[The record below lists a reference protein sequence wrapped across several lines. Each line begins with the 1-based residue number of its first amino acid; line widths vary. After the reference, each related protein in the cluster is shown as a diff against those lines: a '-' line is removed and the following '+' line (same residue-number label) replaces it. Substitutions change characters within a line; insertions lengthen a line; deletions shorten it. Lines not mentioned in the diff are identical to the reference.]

1 MCVSLLWGAAHA
13 ADYPDRPVRVIVT
26 FPEGGLDASSKQGSR
41 LRDANVRES
50 AAAAVLLAQA
60 SVASPQYQERP
71 VRVIVTFPA
80 GGGTDIV
87 ARMIFQKIA
96 ERAGGSFVIDNRG
109 GAGSVVGTEIVAKS
123 APDGYTLLLGNISLA
138 FNPALYSKLPY
149 DALRDLAPISLV
161 VDQPNIMV
169 VPPSLPAQTLNEFV
183 TLARAAPGKYTYGSA
198 GAGSGT
204 HLATELLATQLKL
217 KLVHVPYKGTGPA
230 LTALL
235 GGEISLFVSTF
246 ASALPHV
253 KAGRLRAFGVTSAK
267 RSAALPDVPT
277 IAESGLPGY
286 EYTTWYGLLA
296 RAGTPQSNVDKLN
309 RATVALL
316 DNADVRQRYIA
327 QGMDPLPSTIDAF
340 AAKLRS
346 ETDKWTKVIRATG
359 ARVE

>member
-1 MCVSLLWGAAHA
+1 MKTRRRAALVAWFLLASQAVIA
-13 ADYPDRPVRVIVT
+13 QDYPGRPVRLVVP
-26 FPEGGLDASSKQGSR
+26 FA
-41 LRDANVRES
+41 
-50 AAAAVLLAQA
+50 
-60 SVASPQYQERP
+60 
-71 VRVIVTFPA
+71 A
-80 GGGTDIV
+80 GGGTDIA
-87 ARMIFQKIA
+87 ARVLADGLTQSL
-96 ERAGGSFVIDNRG
+96 GQTFVIDNRG

-296 RAGTPQSNVDKLN
+296 RAGTPQSIVDKLN

>member
-1 MCVSLLWGAAHA
+1 MKTPWRAALVASFLLAAQA
-13 ADYPDRPVRVIVT
+13 VIAQDYPGRPVRLVVP
-26 FPEGGLDASSKQGSR
+26 FA
-41 LRDANVRES
+41 
-50 AAAAVLLAQA
+50 
-60 SVASPQYQERP
+60 
-71 VRVIVTFPA
+71 A
-80 GGGTDIV
+80 GGGTDIA
-87 ARMIFQKIA
+87 ARVLADALTQSL
-96 ERAGGSFVIDNRG
+96 GQTFVIDNRG

-149 DALRDLAPISLV
+149 DARRDLAPISLV

-169 VPPSLPAQTLNEFV
+169 APPSLPAQTLNDFV

-204 HLATELLATQLKL
+204 HLATELLATELKL

-296 RAGTPQSNVDKLN
+296 RAGTPQSIVDKLN

-340 AAKLRS
+340 AAKLSS